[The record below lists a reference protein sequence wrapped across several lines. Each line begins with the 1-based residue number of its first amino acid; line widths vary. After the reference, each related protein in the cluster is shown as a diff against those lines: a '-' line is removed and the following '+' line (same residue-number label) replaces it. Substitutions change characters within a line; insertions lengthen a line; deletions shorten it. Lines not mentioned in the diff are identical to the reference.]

1 MSNIDKK
8 QKHNLNAMLLKNI
21 NKAIKEAKLSKT
33 EIARRLGVTYP
44 TLWKVL
50 HGKLRLKPE
59 HIAEIA
65 YMTCRT
71 PNDFFLAKD

>member
-1 MSNIDKK
+1 MIKK
-8 QKHNLNAMLLKNI
+8 NKDSGFSQLILRNI
-21 NKAIKEAKLSKT
+21 NKAIDETHISKA
-33 EIARRLGVTYP
+33 EIARRLGVNYS

-65 YMTCRT
+65 HMTYRT
-71 PNDFFLAKD
+71 PNDFFYCND

>member
-1 MSNIDKK
+1 MSKIDKK
-8 QKHNLNAMLLKNI
+8 QGNSLNALLLQNI
-21 NKAIKEAKLSKT
+21 NQAIKEAKLSKI
-33 EIARRLGVTYP
+33 EIAKRLGITYP

-50 HGKLRLKPE
+50 HGRLRLKPE

-71 PNDFFLAKD
+71 PNDFFFAKD

>member
-8 QKHNLNAMLLKNI
+8 QGNNLNALLLKNI
-21 NKAIKEAKLSKT
+21 NKAIKEARLSRT
-33 EIARRLGVTYP
+33 EIAKKLGITYP

-50 HGKLRLKPE
+50 HGRLRLKPE

-71 PNDFFLAKD
+71 PNDFFYAKE